1 MSTILTSEAQEQ
13 LNHIRHSRD
22 VVHAYSPAIQKLF
35 NLVIDYVDDA
45 EKAGQGGK
53 KVIWA
58 GVPWAMPLIYST
70 GAIPVA
76 FSELGRISGQ
86 EAITISE
93 DHYQMPA
100 ETCSMV
106 KATAGEWYLRKQAG
120 SSITRI
126 FGSSSACE
134 PYNLAWEVMKKEG
147 FDVYTSDVVYR
158 APGVEGGRY
167 EELVQYF
174 VDEIR
179 EFNEWLTGTR
189 EIDKDSLHLE
199 ITRKNYLMRRIREIM
214 DLRLNHPFYVKSLG
228 IMYLLNGL
236 THYFGKPEE
245 YTEVLDSLVE
255 ELSLL
260 EANEADRRRAIPLIW
275 TGGSG
280 QEFGIYD
287 AIDNAGG
294 ALLGFVSSPY
304 AKDYNEDIDP
314 VESLARFQ
322 LESQMA
328 GASIYRRH
336 VIEQQIDKIGARG
349 LILYGYLGCSFGS
362 VTREMYREYFHN
374 KGIPSINLEGTFQ
387 VGPPSGQIL
396 TRIRAFIEML
406 S

>member
-1 MSTILTSEAQEQ
+1 MSTVLTHEAQEQ

-22 VVHAYSPAIQKLF
+22 VVHAHSPAIQKLF

-45 EKAGQGGK
+45 ERAGKNGT

-76 FSELGRISGQ
+76 FSEMGRISGRD
-86 EAITISE
+86 AITVSE

-120 SSITRI
+120 TSITRI

-134 PYNLAWEVMKKEG
+134 PYNLAWEVMRKEG
-147 FDVYTSDVVYR
+147 FDVYTSDIVYR
-158 APGVEGGRY
+158 APGVEGERY
-167 EELVQYF
+167 EELVRYF
-174 VDEIR
+174 IEEIH
-179 EFNEWLTGTR
+179 EFNEWLTGSR
-189 EIDKDSLHLE
+189 EIDRDSLHRE
-199 ITRKNYLMRRIREIM
+199 IVRKNQMMRSMREIM
-214 DLRLNHPFYVKSLG
+214 DLRLQHPFHVKSLG
-228 IMYLLNGL
+228 IMYLMNGL

-245 YTEVLDSLVE
+245 YQEVLDALIGELQDLDINE
-255 ELSLL
+255 EERSQ
-260 EANEADRRRAIPLIW
+260 AIPLIW
-275 TGGSG
+275 TGGNG

-294 ALLGFVSSPY
+294 SLLGFVTSPY
-304 AKDYNEDIDP
+304 AKDYREEIDP
-314 VESLARFQ
+314 VESLVRFQ

-328 GASIYRRH
+328 GASIYRRD
-336 VIEQQIDKIGARG
+336 VIERQIDRIGARG

-387 VGPPSGQIL
+387 VGAASGQIL
-396 TRIRAFIEML
+396 TRIKAFIEML

>member
-1 MSTILTSEAQEQ
+1 MSTVLTNEAQEQ

-22 VVHAYSPAIQKLF
+22 VVHAHSPAIRKLF

-45 EKAGQGGK
+45 EKAGKNGT

-76 FSELGRISGQ
+76 FSEMGRISGQ
-86 EAITISE
+86 EAITVSE

-120 SSITRI
+120 TSITRI

-134 PYNLAWEVMKKEG
+134 PYNLAWEVMRKEG
-147 FDVYTSDVVYR
+147 FDVYTSDIVYR
-158 APGVEGGRY
+158 APGVEGERY
-167 EELVQYF
+167 EELVKYF
-174 VDEIR
+174 IEEIH
-179 EFNEWLTGTR
+179 EFNEWLTGSR
-189 EIDKDSLHLE
+189 EIDRDSLHRE
-199 ITRKNYLMRRIREIM
+199 IVRKNRMMRSMREIM
-214 DLRLNHPFYVKSLG
+214 DLRLQHPFHVKSLG
-228 IMYLLNGL
+228 IMYLMNGL
-236 THYFGKPEE
+236 THYFGKPGE
-245 YTEVLDSLVE
+245 YQEVLDALIGELQGLDINE
-255 ELSLL
+255 EERSQ
-260 EANEADRRRAIPLIW
+260 AIPLIW
-275 TGGSG
+275 TGGNG

-294 ALLGFVSSPY
+294 SLLGFVTSPY
-304 AKDYNEDIDP
+304 AKDYREEIDP
-314 VESLARFQ
+314 VESLVRFQ

-328 GASIYRRH
+328 GASIYRRD
-336 VIEQQIDKIGARG
+336 VIERQVDRIGARG

-387 VGPPSGQIL
+387 VGAASGQIL
-396 TRIRAFIEML
+396 TRIKAFIEML